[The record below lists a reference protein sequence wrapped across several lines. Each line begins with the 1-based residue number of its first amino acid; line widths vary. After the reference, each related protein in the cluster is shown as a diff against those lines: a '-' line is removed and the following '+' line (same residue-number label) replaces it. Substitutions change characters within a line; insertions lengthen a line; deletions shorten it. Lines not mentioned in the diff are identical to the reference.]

1 MQHAYSR
8 VEVEERITSD
18 EFFRR
23 APENQKAELIE
34 GVLIMA
40 PPPLDVHERLQLF
53 LASLLRE
60 YVDSRDLGEVRGS
73 RTAVRLEDDQ
83 TYEPDL
89 LYISR
94 DRLSIL
100 QESGVF
106 GAPDLVVEILSAS
119 TASYDRGP
127 KLRTYDRSGVREV
140 WLIDP
145 YGPTGSEFH
154 QRQEQGLRPV
164 MPADGTLVSPVL
176 AGFRLRTEWLWP
188 TAKFIPIR
196 EALLSAAPER
206 S

>member
-1 MQHAYSR
+1 MQHTYSR
-8 VEVEERITSD
+8 VEIEERITSED
-18 EFFRR
+18 FFAR
-23 APENQKAELIE
+23 ATDRPQTELID
-34 GVLIMA
+34 GIVIA
-40 PPPLDVHERLQLF
+40 VPPPVDVHERLRIF
-53 LASLLRE
+53 LLCLLGE
-60 YVDSRDLGEVRGS
+60 HVESCDLGEVRGS
-73 RTAVRLEDDQ
+73 RTAVRLADDQ

-89 LYISR
+89 LFISR

-154 QRQEQGLRPV
+154 LRQDLGLRPV
-164 MPADGTLVSPVL
+164 MPADGTLISPVL
-176 AGFRLRTEWLWP
+176 GGFRLRTEWLWP
-188 TAKFIPIR
+188 TGKFIAVR